1 MPGSEQGELAA
12 AGIRPYVKRRRGP
25 GMLLR
30 LQRLHFSQGAQA
42 VARALSFCA
51 EHEAGVLRDAW
62 YGVRASIID
71 NM

>member
-1 MPGSEQGELAA
+1 MPGFEQGELTAVD
-12 AGIRPYVKRRRGP
+12 IRPYLKRRREP

-30 LQRLHFSQGAQA
+30 LQRLHFPQGAQA

-51 EHEAGVLRDAW
+51 EYEAGVLRDAW